1 MRISA
6 LMTTACL
13 LFASATAANAAAFT
27 NGDFEKG
34 IDLPPNGFAT
44 VMGGDSTSIKG
55 WTVIGNSVDYV
66 DGYWQAGSGERSIDL
81 NGVGAGGLTQTFDVV
96 KGTEYIVSFLLSGNP
111 DGGNI
116 TQFLKSSVQSGANSS
131 IAVFA
136 WPSSAANTRT
146 NMDWTEVFFTFTA
159 GSNSAKL
166 TFESFFTSGFFG
178 AAIDNVSVVAVP
190 LPMALPL
197 FGAGLAALGLVSR
210 RRKQAA

>member
-6 LMTTACL
+6 LVATAGL

-34 IDLPPNGFAT
+34 IDLPPGGFAT
-44 VMGGDSTSIKG
+44 VMGGDSSSIKG

-81 NGVGAGGLTQTFDVV
+81 NGMGAGGLSQTFDVV
-96 KGTEYIVSFLLSGNP
+96 TGTEYMVRFLMSGNP
-111 DGGNI
+111 DGAD
-116 TQFLKSSVQSGANSS
+116 TQFLKASVNSGANSS

-136 WPSSAANTRT
+136 WPSSAANTRAD
-146 NMDWTEVFFTFTA
+146 MDWTEVFFTFTA
-159 GSNSAKL
+159 GSSSATL